1 MAKLIRHDY
10 SGIHDALNRMIIA
23 EVKAALEL
31 LPGKKI
37 EADGPASLCH
47 IIVSLVSDY
56 QPEDLSVRSVF
67 LREDGT
73 LSFIASV
80 PDSSN
85 EWHANEDDT
94 DWLDITDFGYL
105 IEQIAQKVEGDRTV
119 NVANKSF
126 EKNHYV
132 VAEFTLRTA
141 AMKTVTV

>member
-10 SGIHDALNRMIIA
+10 GAIHDALNKMIIA

-31 LPGKKI
+31 LPEKRI
-37 EADGPASLCH
+37 EADGPAPLCH
-47 IIVSLVSDY
+47 IIVSLVSGY

-73 LSFIASV
+73 LSFIASI

-85 EWHANEDDT
+85 EWHANEDDA

-105 IEQIAQKVEGDRTV
+105 IEQIAAKVEGDKTYDLPGM
-119 NVANKSF
+119 SLLTCG
-126 EKNHYV
+126 Y
-132 VAEFTLRTA
+132 VAEKDVVN
-141 AMKTVTV
+141 KTESVVKV